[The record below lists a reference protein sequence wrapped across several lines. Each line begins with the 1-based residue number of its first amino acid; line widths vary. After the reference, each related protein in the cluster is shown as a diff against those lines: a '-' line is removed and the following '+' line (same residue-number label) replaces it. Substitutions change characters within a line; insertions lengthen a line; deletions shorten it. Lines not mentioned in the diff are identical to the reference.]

1 MRKPNRNRGIIPGPA
16 GAGRRTRL
24 GIARMVF
31 FAACAGSLSAGDGGA
46 GIEDPFRIGAD
57 ARALGLGNAAV
68 AFPQDPSAPLWNPAG
83 MVVVQQRGLLLSHTE
98 LFEDVQ
104 VQAVHYIHPT
114 LSAGT
119 FGLGVS
125 RIGVGGI
132 RRIEEVGGAAGTV
145 PVDMGEFGYWQ
156 GKLTLGYGLT
166 LFRGISIGTN
176 FVTHRQ
182 VMGNASATGFGMDA
196 GVHARIRWEGSP
208 LHNVH
213 LGASMSNVLPA
224 RLRLGGEYETLPATL
239 RAGIAKTL
247 FWRGGMDRFLVLA
260 DAEQGRN
267 RETRIHAGAEYAI
280 ANALFLRAGFD
291 DGEPTFGAGL
301 SLRFFQIDYATGRL
315 GDPAFFP
322 RSHRFSLI
330 LFLGKSIPEQRRL
343 IEVRRQAETRRRV
356 EQEMEEAL
364 RKRVAD
370 ALSAGK
376 RHLASA
382 DYISARLEFG
392 SVLRDDPGH
401 AEAKRLLDETNR
413 LETASQLARE
423 DQLLQE
429 TRENEAR
436 QKDLAFVS
444 QCFQEGLAFLD
455 KGAYS
460 KAISRWNQALERDPE
475 NEQIRSYISRT
486 AGVQEN
492 EVQRRIGR
500 ARQLVREQKA
510 AEAYQ
515 VLNQA
520 RETAGDSPRL
530 NALVSEEMKNLDEKF
545 GFLNAYQAGVEHFEK
560 QDYAAAAEFLRRA
573 TELDPADQKARE
585 LFRNA
590 LARSQGAPREMRRDA
605 KDRYAQGLRAYQ
617 DGDYAGALRI
627 WEEALVIEPNNVKII
642 EAIQGARARLQ
653 TFQKNK

>member
-1 MRKPNRNRGIIPGPA
+1 MRKPHRQRGTA
-16 GAGRRTRL
+16 GAFSGRRTRI
-24 GIARMVF
+24 GIAWLVCM
-31 FAACAGSLSAGDGGA
+31 AACARGLYAQAGGA

-57 ARALGLGNAAV
+57 ARTLGLGNAAV
-68 AFPQDPSAPLWNPAG
+68 AFPQDPAAPLWNPAG

-104 VQAVHYIHPT
+104 YQAVHYIHPT

-145 PVDMGEFGYWQ
+145 PVDLGEIGYWQ
-156 GKLTLGYGLT
+156 GKLTLGYAVT
-166 LFRGISIGTN
+166 LFHGISLGTN

-182 VMGNASATGFGMDA
+182 VLGNASATGFGMDA
-196 GVHARIRWEGSP
+196 GIHTRIRWEGTP
-208 LHNVH
+208 LHNVY
-213 LGASMSNVLPA
+213 LGASMSNALPA
-224 RLRLGGEYETLPATL
+224 RLRLGTEYETLPPTI
-239 RAGIAKTL
+239 RAGIAKTV
-247 FWRGGMDRFLVLA
+247 FWRGGQDRLLLLA

-291 DGEPTFGAGL
+291 DGNPTFGAGL
-301 SLRFFQIDYATGRL
+301 SLRFFQIDYATGRI

-343 IEVRRQAETRRRV
+343 VEVRRQMETRRRV

-370 ALSAGK
+370 ALTAGK
-376 RHLASA
+376 SHLASA
-382 DYISARLEFG
+382 DYLNARLEFG
-392 SVLRDDPGH
+392 AVLRDDPGH
-401 AEAKRLLDETNR
+401 VEAKRLLEETNR
-413 LETASQLARE
+413 LESATMQARE
-423 DQLLQE
+423 EQLLQE

-444 QCFQEGLAFLD
+444 QCFKEGLAFLD

-460 KAISRWNQALERDPE
+460 KAIARWNQALERDPA
-475 NEQIRSYISRT
+475 NEQIRSYIGRA
-486 AGVQEN
+486 AGIQEG

-500 ARQLVREQKA
+500 ARQLVREENA

-520 RETAGDSPRL
+520 RESAGDSPRL
-530 NALVSEEMKNLDEKF
+530 NSLVSEEMKNLDEKF
-545 GFLNAYQAGVEHFEK
+545 GFLNAYQAGVERFEK
-560 QDYAAAAEFLRRA
+560 QDFAGAAQFLQRA
-573 TELDPADQKARE
+573 TELEPANQKARE
-585 LFRNA
+585 LYRNA
-590 LARSQGAPREMRRDA
+590 LARSQGAPKEMRRDA
-605 KDRYAQGLRAYQ
+605 KDKYAQGLRLYQ

-642 EAIQGARARLQ
+642 EALQGARARLE
-653 TFQKNK
+653 TFQKKNQ